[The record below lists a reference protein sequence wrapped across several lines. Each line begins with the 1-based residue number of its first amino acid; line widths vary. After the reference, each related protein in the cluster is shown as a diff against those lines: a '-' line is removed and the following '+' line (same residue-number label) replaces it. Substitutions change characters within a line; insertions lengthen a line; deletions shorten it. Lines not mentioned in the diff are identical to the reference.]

1 MKEFRN
7 ELNAN
12 ERVARKIIGT
22 DTEAKFT
29 VNDETADDI
38 IKREK
43 AEKFNEQVEAME
55 NKLKDFGQ
63 GFYMTDIEEQAE
75 KLSAD
80 LGTVDI
86 TPMGNYALIKPFE
99 HNPFQKM
106 KVSKSGI
113 YLDSGGVTP
122 EYKSEEDGRMYEE
135 EELIKVGMVVE
146 IGHKCEFL
154 KAGDLVFYNTMA
166 SAVNVPF
173 YKLGLV
179 VVNEQRIIAVVNDDL
194 TERKKKLMNYGK

>member
-55 NKLKDFGQ
+55 NKLNSH
-63 GFYMTDIEEQAE
+63 MAAIEEPAE

>member
-55 NKLKDFGQ
+55 NKLNSH
-63 GFYMTDIEEQAE
+63 MAAIEEQAE

-80 LGTVDI
+80 LGAVDI

-122 EYKSEEDGRMYEE
+122 EYNSEEDGRMYEE
-135 EELIKVGMVVE
+135 EELIELIKDFFDISCTKDMLDDTDKLNEMIQDVIKKSGQSE
-146 IGHKCEFL
+146 DDCG
-154 KAGDLVFYNTMA
+154 FY
-166 SAVNVPF
+166 V
-173 YKLGLV
+173 YKYD
-179 VVNEQRIIAVVNDDL
+179 IA
-194 TERKKKLMNYGK
+194 

>member
-1 MKEFRN
+1 
-7 ELNAN
+7 
-12 ERVARKIIGT
+12 
-22 DTEAKFT
+22 
-29 VNDETADDI
+29 
-38 IKREK
+38 
-43 AEKFNEQVEAME
+43 
-55 NKLKDFGQ
+55 
-63 GFYMTDIEEQAE
+63 
-75 KLSAD
+75 
-80 LGTVDI
+80 
-86 TPMGNYALIKPFE
+86 
-99 HNPFQKM
+99 
-106 KVSKSGI
+106 
-113 YLDSGGVTP
+113 
-122 EYKSEEDGRMYEE
+122 MYEE